1 MKKIQREE
9 RERQVEMRL
18 RRAEEKSQREEERA
32 QRAEERAQRAEE
44 KVHQLE
50 QRAQQAEAKGNKLLM
65 RWDGERREHE
75 RLAVQLG
82 GKGEGPSV
90 LWWANVMPHTC
101 TYVWIQ
107 RAALRLMGA

>member
-75 RLAVQLG
+75 RLAVQLEERERDLVFYG
-82 GKGEGPSV
+82 WQMRCLTHAPMYGYKELHSG
-90 LWWANVMPHTC
+90 
-101 TYVWIQ
+101 
-107 RAALRLMGA
+107 